1 MQENVDVAGDY
12 VVLTGEKISAENNDD
27 ERYIGRKV
35 IHNPEGVCIITAMS
49 NLNTSLFEARNY
61 YKLVPVEDQTMA
73 VYVPVESVKDHV
85 RDLRS
90 TEEILS
96 ILESC
101 EKAKT
106 PWDNSEQRRIAK
118 RRNAMQNDDGVVL
131 SKLIKTYHKRK
142 EKNHLSVAD
151 SNWLKKAEQFLG
163 SEIAEVLK
171 IDIKQ
176 AISRMTE

>member
-1 MQENVDVAGDY
+1 M
-12 VVLTGEKISAENNDD
+12 LTGEKISVENNDD
-27 ERYIGRKV
+27 EKYIGRKV

-49 NLNTSLFEARNY
+49 NLNTSLLEARNY
-61 YKLVPVEDQTMA
+61 YKLVPVEDSTMA
-73 VYVPVESVKDHV
+73 VYVPAESVRDHV
-85 RDLRS
+85 RELRS

-101 EKAKT
+101 EKAKAS
-106 PWDNSEQRRIAK
+106 WDNSEQKRITK
-118 RRNAMQNDDGVVL
+118 RRTAMENDDGVAL

-151 SNWLKKAEQFLG
+151 SSWLKKAEQFLG

-171 IDIKQ
+171 IDFKQ
-176 AISRMTE
+176 AISRITK

>member
-1 MQENVDVAGDY
+1 M
-12 VVLTGEKISAENNDD
+12 LTGEKISAENKDD
-27 ERYIGRKV
+27 EKYIGRKV

-49 NLNTSLFEARNY
+49 NLNTSLLEARNY
-61 YKLVPVEDQTMA
+61 YKLVPVEDQSMA
-73 VYVPVESVKDHV
+73 VYVPVESVKAHV

-90 TEEILS
+90 TEEVLS

-106 PWDNSEQRRIAK
+106 SWDNSEQKRITK
-118 RRNAMQNDDGVVL
+118 RRTAMDNDDGVAL

-171 IDIKQ
+171 IDFKQ
-176 AISRMTE
+176 AISRMIE